1 MSPKRLDSLLG
12 NRGKEPAHSY
22 VAEGVSFLN
31 CVMHRL
37 DAPAMFQSVLSVSIR
52 FIRDAKRATRYLPR
66 TTSSTTNPRLRDK
79 AKLKTLLVM
88 LAYRTDKHMSR
99 VGPCLLD
106 IWCEDTV
113 KMDSSSYKALLSARV
128 RMAGVPTLAP
138 STRAALP
145 LRTAIP
151 TKPELSAK
159 IKGRLPSSP

>member
-1 MSPKRLDSLLG
+1 MSPKMLDSLLG

-52 FIRDAKRATRYLPR
+52 FSRDTKRATRYFPR

-128 RMAGVPTLAP
+128 RMAAGPQ
-138 STRAALP
+138 TRP
-145 LRTAIP
+145 GHTAQP
-151 TKPELSAK
+151 PQSPAQPPKP
-159 IKGRLPSSP
+159 